1 MGKRMLSLVLAL
13 AMVMTM
19 IPASALAA
27 LRSAD
32 GTAGGSGS
40 TGAGSF
46 TDVKPGSWYYDAV
59 EYVRANGLFSG
70 VSEDRFDPEGSMTRG
85 MFVTVLGRRAGVDPA
100 GWAGETGF
108 SDVEAGSWCAP
119 YVRWAAENG
128 VAQGTGKGKFSP
140 NAPIDRQQLAAF
152 LVRYFDAFGVKLRGE
167 TGDTFP
173 ADLDKAAPWAR
184 EPLTRLWQAG
194 LLQGDGT
201 NIDPSARATR
211 CQAAALCQRT
221 DSAVETWY
229 SAPGVPSARVPGQT
243 GDNSGETGENGGNSG
258 NSGNSGG
265 NSGGSSGGNTG
276 ETTTTYYQVNFAV
289 GSRESGSEVTLPENR
304 TVPAGTAISQLGTP
318 YQQDGLGLGW
328 HYDSALCRPVGAR
341 DTDNRRLTP

>member
-1 MGKRMLSLVLAL
+1 MGKRMLSLVLVL

-40 TGAGSF
+40 AGGVF
-46 TDVKPGSWYYDAV
+46 TDVRPGSWYYDAV

-85 MFVTVLGRRAGVDPA
+85 MFVTVLGRMAGVDPA

-140 NAPIDRQQLAAF
+140 NAPIDRQ
-152 LVRYFDAFGVKLRGE
+152 
-167 TGDTFP
+167 
-173 ADLDKAAPWAR
+173 
-184 EPLTRLWQAG
+184 
-194 LLQGDGT
+194 
-201 NIDPSARATR
+201 
-211 CQAAALCQRT
+211 
-221 DSAVETWY
+221 
-229 SAPGVPSARVPGQT
+229 
-243 GDNSGETGENGGNSG
+243 
-258 NSGNSGG
+258 
-265 NSGGSSGGNTG
+265 
-276 ETTTTYYQVNFAV
+276 
-289 GSRESGSEVTLPENR
+289 
-304 TVPAGTAISQLGTP
+304 
-318 YQQDGLGLGW
+318 
-328 HYDSALCRPVGAR
+328 
-341 DTDNRRLTP
+341 